1 MRANNCAKNT
11 RNPNSCSK
19 VIAWTRI
26 CGRRRRT
33 NRYKNSHPPVFRGD
47 LNSTLSSHCEIA
59 HRWMP
64 QNLNSLRRSDPY
76 MRQYTRPSFLK
87 VICTV
92 INPILLTYLLTW
104 RYQLL
109 AWPAPSQYLN
119 QCRNIVNSNLRNKL
133 EWNQAIWNTAN
144 VILFHSR
151 KLIWKCGL
159 ENGGHFVSATTC

>member
-92 INPILLTYLLTW
+92 INPILLIYLLEDNSFWPDQRQANTW
-104 RYQLL
+104 TNAEILL
-109 AWPAPSQYLN
+109 IRTLGT
-119 QCRNIVNSNLRNKL
+119 NSSEIKPY
-133 EWNQAIWNTAN
+133 EIQQMSYFFI
-144 VILFHSR
+144 
-151 KLIWKCGL
+151 
-159 ENGGHFVSATTC
+159 